1 MVIDDKIR
9 DEKLLYNIYREVAN
23 ISAISSS
30 KADKYEYLT
39 GENILPSNQRQ
50 IIDQAKFAYSPFRE
64 SFQKTNKKQVSA
76 IKSRNFSNKKMN

>member
-39 GENILPSNQRQ
+39 GQNILPSNQRQ

-64 SFQKTNKKQVSA
+64 AFKKRTKNRLVL
-76 IKSRNFSNKKMN
+76 